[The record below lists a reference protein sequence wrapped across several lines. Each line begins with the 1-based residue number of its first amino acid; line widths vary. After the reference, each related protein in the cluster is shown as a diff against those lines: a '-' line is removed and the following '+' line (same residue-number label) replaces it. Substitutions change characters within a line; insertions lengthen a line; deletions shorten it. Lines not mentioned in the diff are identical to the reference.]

1 MEMRSET
8 RYADGTMVYG
18 YDLSKTTSERL
29 AARCRELGLEA
40 SVEAK
45 AESRRREVLGER
57 LLLWNALAAKGL
69 GHNADRAPLVP
80 DVAGYVSIA
89 HTRSTLLLAINTRH
103 PIGIDLEGYRERVLR
118 VRDAFLNE
126 GERQWLA
133 ATDLMCHVVAWTAKE
148 AVFKAIS
155 RRELVSNYRDQI
167 VLLPFA
173 APMKGATLSHSATFG
188 ERRFTLT
195 TVAGDDEVFTLAVEQ
210 NDNI

>member
-1 MEMRSET
+1 MEMISET

-89 HTRSTLLLAINTRH
+89 HTRSTLLLAHNRRH
-103 PIGIDLEGYRERVLR
+103 AIGIDLEGYRERVLM

-167 VLLPFA
+167 VLWPFA
-173 APMKGATLSHSATFG
+173 TPTKGAVLSHSATFG
-188 ERRFTLT
+188 FRRFNLT
-195 TVAGDDEVFTLAVEQ
+195 SVAGDDEVFTLAVEQ
-210 NDNI
+210 SDNI